1 MGKWS
6 QFAVAVA
13 ILAVGLL
20 SVSATARPC
29 KTFFVTS
36 YSFSFENP
44 NDPFS
49 SSSASTGFVT
59 VVTEI
64 SQLSLKPSDPKPSNV
79 FTSLRE
85 RSRDI
90 LSVVV
95 ALLFGVGC
103 GALTG
108 ATLYLVWT
116 LFSARSDY
124 HQALLEEDE
133 SDGELSPKK
142 VGYVNIPTLNVKET
156 P

>member
-1 MGKWS
+1 MGKLS
-6 QFAVAVA
+6 QFAVAAA

-36 YSFSFENP
+36 YSFSFGNP

-49 SSSASTGFVT
+49 SSASAGFVT

-64 SQLSLKPSDPKPSNV
+64 SQLSLKQSDPKPSGV

-108 ATLYLVWT
+108 ATLYLVWS
-116 LFSARSDY
+116 LFSTRSDY
-124 HQALLEEDE
+124 HQAFLEEDE

-142 VGYVNIPTLNVKET
+142 IGYVNIPTVNVKET

>member
-1 MGKWS
+1 MGKLS
-6 QFAVAVA
+6 QIVVAVA

-20 SVSATARPC
+20 SAPATARPC

-36 YSFSFENP
+36 YYFSFENP

-49 SSSASTGFVT
+49 SPGSAGFVT

-64 SQLSLKPSDPKPSNV
+64 SQLSLKPFVPKPSGV

-108 ATLYLVWT
+108 ATLYLVWS
-116 LFSARSDY
+116 LFSTRSF
-124 HQALLEEDE
+124 LEEDE

-142 VGYVNIPTLNVKET
+142 IGYVNIPTINVKET